1 MSAEKLFTRFLP
13 LLLLLILLKPFPL
26 PAEDSDSWIDRSIDL
41 TINTHFAEAES
52 LLNAKI
58 SAGDSTAE
66 VYFFLASVLNSKM
79 THFENQADEAVFLY
93 ALNRVIAKTDAEQL
107 GDRAEDQARSFFY
120 RGSAFGYKAFYEG
133 QIGNWLDAVSDGLKS
148 VDNLKHAVK
157 LDSTLYDAYLG
168 IGVYQY
174 WRSTKLKY
182 LLWMPFI
189 EDTRLQGIE
198 NIRKAAAKSKH
209 SRYMAMHQLVY
220 ILLNYGNKDE
230 ALKYA
235 REVIRGYPN
244 SAFMW
249 WAYAHTWYMRHDYPK
264 AIQAYRHLLTLL
276 KKLPEQNPSHVV
288 SCYARLAEI
297 YHKMGKIKE
306 SRREAARA
314 LRAAA
319 GPPLSP
325 QGRKSVENAKNILV
339 E

>member
-1 MSAEKLFTRFLP
+1 MSAKNSFARFLP
-13 LLLLLILLKPFPL
+13 LLLLLILLKPCSL
-26 PAEDSDSWIDRSIDL
+26 PAQDSDSWIDRSIDL
-41 TINTHFAEAES
+41 TINTHFTEAES

-79 THFENQADEAVFLY
+79 THFENQADETVFLY
-93 ALNRVIAKTDAEQL
+93 ALNRVIAKTETEIAQGSTAEQA
-107 GDRAEDQARSFFY
+107 RAFFY

-133 QIGNWLDAVSDGLKS
+133 QTGNWLDAVSDGLKS
-148 VDNLKHAVK
+148 VENLKHSVK

-209 SRYMAMHQLVY
+209 SRYMAMHQLIY

-235 REVIRGYPN
+235 REVIRVYPN
-244 SAFMW
+244 STFMW
-249 WAYAHTWYMRHDYPK
+249 WAYAHTWYMRHEYPK
-264 AIQAYRHLLTLL
+264 ALAAYGHLLILL
-276 KKLPEQNPSHVV
+276 KNLPEQNPSHVV

-297 YHKMGKIKE
+297 YHKMGKITE

-314 LRAAA
+314 LKSAA
-319 GPPLSP
+319 GLPLSP
-325 QGRKSVENAKNILV
+325 QGRKSVEKANRILA